1 MEHSVT
7 RTTSTQEYQSHVG
20 FIGLGVMGQAM
31 CLNLARKLSTIKPDA
46 ELHVHDQIPARAE
59 VFKDMSVH
67 ISASANEILAQC
79 DLVFLSLPSGVEI
92 AQLLELSAGQRKKG
106 QWIIDCGTTS
116 VIQTKAIAETLSK
129 ESIKWIDAPVAR
141 TREAAIKGQLAM
153 MVGAS
158 LEEFVA
164 IKPILATMASD
175 IAHCGALGT
184 GQLCKI
190 LNNMILFQTVEALA
204 SAAAI
209 SEAYG
214 LEAHALFSILSQGS
228 ADSFALRNHGLKAIA
243 PRVFPES
250 AFPVTYA
257 KKDLSYA
264 LELAESLAIVC
275 EGAQTVDE
283 RFDLAI
289 QNGLSNHYFPV
300 IRCLNK

>member
-1 MEHSVT
+1 MT
-7 RTTSTQEYQSHVG
+7 RTTSTQERQSQVG

-46 ELHVHDQIPARAE
+46 ELHVYDQNSERSE
-59 VFKDMSVH
+59 VFKAMAVR
-67 ISASANEILAQC
+67 ICESANEILARC
-79 DLVFLSLPSGVEI
+79 ELVFLSLPSGVEI
-92 AQLLELSAGQRKKG
+92 AQLLDLSAGRRKTG

-116 VIQTKAIAETLSK
+116 VIQTKAIAEALSK
-129 ESIKWIDAPVAR
+129 ESIIWIDAPVAR

-158 LEEFVA
+158 PEQFDT

-175 IAHCGALGT
+175 ISHCGALGT

-214 LEAHALFSILSQGS
+214 LEAEMLFSILSQGS

-250 AFPVTYA
+250 AFPVSYA
-257 KKDLSYA
+257 QKDLSYA
-264 LELAESLAIVC
+264 LELAESLGIRC
-275 EGAQTVDE
+275 EGAQTVDH

-289 QNGLSNHYFPV
+289 KNGLSNHYFPV
-300 IRCLNK
+300 IRSLYK